1 MLKFK
6 DSFVKDMEKAG
17 IETGI
22 AEPPRYWFSTGNYAL
37 NRIISGSF
45 LKGIPQG
52 RIVCFAGP
60 SGSGKTFLTCN
71 AIREAQK
78 EGAFVVVGDSEHAL
92 DAEFAS
98 KIGVNVDEDN
108 WLHADL
114 DTIPQTQKYVSAFL
128 KSYENEYGVGDPNAP
143 KVLIV
148 IDSLDMLMTESEE
161 ENFEKGIMK
170 ADQGLRSKQIKAMLR
185 QFVHGIKHQNI
196 SMIVTHQVYKNQDM
210 MNGEGIWIVNDGVK
224 YSLSQIV
231 LLTKL
236 KLRGESV
243 SDIQGIRMKCE
254 GYKTRFTKPFQT
266 VTIEVPYDTG
276 MDPYN
281 GLLEAAIDLGI
292 VEQKGSWYYFKDKKF
307 YAKNFKEVADEVL
320 IKCETMTN
328 KFINVKINE
337 DEKEDTDS
345 SDQSSKTKRAEKFS
359 ANRTK
364 ETDAENK

>member
-17 IETGI
+17 IETGV

-78 EGAFVVVGDSEHAL
+78 EGAFIVVGDSEHAL

-98 KIGVNVDEDN
+98 KIGVKVDEDS

-128 KSYENEYGVGDPNAP
+128 KSYENEYGIGDPEAP

-148 IDSLDMLMTESEE
+148 VDSLDMLMTESEE
-161 ENFEKGIMK
+161 ENFEKGVMK
-170 ADQGLRSKQIKAMLR
+170 ADQGLRSKQLKAMLR

-196 SMIVTHQVYKNQDM
+196 SMIVTHQVYKNQDV

-266 VTIEVPYDTG
+266 VTIEVPYDVG
-276 MDPYN
+276 MNPFN
-281 GLLEAAIDLGI
+281 GLLEAALNLGV
-292 VEQKGSWYYFKDKKF
+292 VEQKGSWYYFGDKKF
-307 YAKNFKEVADEVL
+307 QSKNFEEIANDVLVA
-320 IKCETMTN
+320 CETKTDM
-328 KFINVKINE
+328 FVDVKIQEN
-337 DEKEDTDS
+337 EKEDLS
-345 SDQSSKTKRAEKFS
+345 SEESSRAKRQSKHSAKQTEKS
-359 ANRTK
+359 VD
-364 ETDAENK
+364 E